1 MTGLSRIIFLERGM
15 GGRACG
21 LMGCSSVGEAL
32 GTLGTLERGF
42 KNRCSRVSVSGVT
55 IGLSEKS
62 ENRKIH
68 TCY

>member
-1 MTGLSRIIFLERGM
+1 M
-15 GGRACG
+15 GGRTCG
-21 LMGCSSVGEAL
+21 LMGCSSIGEAL

-55 IGLSEKS
+55 IGLREKS